1 MLWCLDFQKCK
12 IISGAVKLAHTA
24 VVLYPSTVPLQEE
37 VDSEDSALYVCRYAY
52 NMLAMAGQSFT
63 KEDSEDNF
71 ARLVTGSIQ
80 FNFTPIEISQLRV
93 EVYMLLAN
101 LEQLYT
107 YRIDRSEPPF
117 YQTCD
122 GVCAMDCNCNNLDE
136 GLAPAGIS
144 HPPLGLEDEWM
155 LTGGDLRTTEPQ
167 DDDDAPKTLLP
178 ASLDF
183 DVFNNIIK
191 IGDKI

>member
-1 MLWCLDFQKCK
+1 
-12 IISGAVKLAHTA
+12 
-24 VVLYPSTVPLQEE
+24 
-37 VDSEDSALYVCRYAY
+37 
-52 NMLAMAGQSFT
+52 MASQSFT
-63 KEDSEDNF
+63 KEDREDNF

-80 FNFTPIEISQLRV
+80 FNFTPIEISRLRV

-122 GVCAMDCNCNNLDE
+122 GVCTMDCNCNNLDE

-144 HPPLGLEDEWM
+144 HLPLGLEDEWM
-155 LTGGDLRTTEPQ
+155 LTGGDSRMTEPQ
-167 DDDDAPKTLLP
+167 DNDAP
-178 ASLDF
+178 
-183 DVFNNIIK
+183 
-191 IGDKI
+191 

>member
-1 MLWCLDFQKCK
+1 
-12 IISGAVKLAHTA
+12 
-24 VVLYPSTVPLQEE
+24 
-37 VDSEDSALYVCRYAY
+37 
-52 NMLAMAGQSFT
+52 MLAMASQSFT

-136 GLAPAGIS
+136 GLAPGCWDLPSAAWSGGRMDVDRWRS
-144 HPPLGLEDEWM
+144 EDDRA
-155 LTGGDLRTTEPQ
+155 TRR
-167 DDDDAPKTLLP
+167 
-178 ASLDF
+178 
-183 DVFNNIIK
+183 
-191 IGDKI
+191 

>member
-1 MLWCLDFQKCK
+1 MDFQKCK
-12 IISGAVKLAHTA
+12 IIFGAVKLAHTA
-24 VVLYPSTVPLQEE
+24 IVLYPSTVPLQEK

-101 LEQLYT
+101 LERNFTPIELIVLSRLST
-107 YRIDRSEPPF
+107 KLVTGSVLW
-117 YQTCD
+117 T
-122 GVCAMDCNCNNLDE
+122 AT
-136 GLAPAGIS
+136 ATT
-144 HPPLGLEDEWM
+144 WM
-155 LTGGDLRTTEPQ
+155 R
-167 DDDDAPKTLLP
+167 
-178 ASLDF
+178 
-183 DVFNNIIK
+183 V
-191 IGDKI
+191 